1 MNGKNVVL
9 QHALN
14 LQLDAAADGFDWP
27 EALDLFDKI
36 AEELGELRVELESES
51 MDVVRTLDELGDVL
65 FCVVNLARKLQL
77 DPSEALAVANRKFE
91 RRYGHVRKY
100 LHEFPAVGNPA
111 RLAGMEARWQEAKTK
126 EKHGELE

>member
-1 MNGKNVVL
+1 MNGKDLVL

-36 AEELGELRVELESES
+36 AEELGELRAELESEPV
-51 MDVVRTLDELGDVL
+51 DAVGTLDELGDVL

-77 DPSEALAVANRKFE
+77 DPGEALALANRKFE
-91 RRYGHVRKY
+91 RRYGYVRKY
-100 LHEFPAVGNPA
+100 LHEFPAIGDPA
-111 RLAGMEARWQEAKTK
+111 RLAGMEARWQEAKAK
-126 EKHGELE
+126 EKRREQG